1 MGSQVGRFV
10 ALVAVVALVGSGAA
24 RAATYAS
31 GVDVSRWQ
39 GPIQWPQVAAA
50 SVTFAFGK
58 ATEGKALVDPT
69 YSINRSGS
77 QSAGLRFGAYHF
89 GRPGGSGD
97 AAIVANAIAQ
107 ADFFLDVAQPQPGE
121 LPPVLDLEAKGGLGT
136 AALQT
141 WTSAFLAE
149 VAARTGVKAL
159 VYGSPNFWKTA
170 LGDTSAVAADGY
182 GLWIANWTKDAAPLV
197 PAGNWGGQGWTFWQ
211 YTDRAVVSGFA
222 HPVDGDRFRGS
233 DPSAV
238 AIGGYP
244 AGLPVPSAA
253 PTIVGTV
260 QAGRTLAAVPG
271 AWSGGKPLTFAYQW
285 QRCDAAGAGCA
296 PIPGATAETYLPVTD
311 DVGHALTV
319 AVTASA
325 PGGSAAAAS
334 PATVSVSQSG
344 STTTRPAATSA
355 PAVSGTPQV
364 GQTLTSSVGAWTG
377 APTSFTFQ
385 WRRCTAQCV
394 AIVSATASSYT
405 LTPDDIGASISLLV
419 TATGRG
425 GSTSAPAATTAP
437 VVPAPVPPPV
447 VGSAVAEP
455 TAAGAVS
462 SVDGAAIL
470 SWQPGAVPAG
480 STVALVAEGRGLS
493 ITISPAVPQLPWP
506 VELAYAAPVAGVL
519 GYSLDG
525 KVWRVTLP
533 LNGPALPV
541 AQLVGRFADAA
552 GNTHVL
558 LRAPV
563 RLAFFEP
570 GSWGDP
576 TLVAAG
582 LPTPKRASPLRVRR
596 LRGSAIEVTTRVS
609 VPSQARLL
617 VNVPR
622 KVPARRSQLLRP
634 GVLPVRVRLKLT
646 RGARATLRVVATDPY
661 GRRATLVLPFRA
673 P

>member
-1 MGSQVGRFV
+1 MGSQVGRLV
-10 ALVAVVALVGSGAA
+10 ALVALAVAVGGGAA
-24 RAATYAS
+24 DGATYAS
-31 GVDVSRWQ
+31 GVDVSHWQ
-39 GPIQWPQVAAA
+39 GPIQWPNVAAA
-50 SVTFAFGK
+50 SVSFAFGK
-58 ATEGKALVDPT
+58 ATEGKTLVDPT

-97 AAIVANAIAQ
+97 AALVANAIAQ

-121 LPPVLDLEAKGGLGT
+121 LPPVLDLETKGGLGT

-159 VYGSPNFWKTA
+159 VYGSPSFWKTA
-170 LGDTSAVAADGY
+170 LGDTATVAADGY
-182 GLWIANWTKDAAPLV
+182 RLWIANWTTNAAPLV

-211 YTDRAVVSGFA
+211 YTDRATVSGFA
-222 HPVDGDRFRGS
+222 HPVDGDRFRGT
-233 DPSAV
+233 DP
-238 AIGGYP
+238 GGAALGVYP
-244 AGLPVPSAA
+244 AGLPATSAP
-253 PTIVGTV
+253 PTVVGTV

-271 AWSGGKPLTFAYQW
+271 SWGGGKPLTFAYQW

-296 PIPGATAETYLPVTD
+296 PIPGATAETYVPVSD
-311 DVGHALTV
+311 DVGHALAV

-325 PGGSAAAAS
+325 PGGAATATS
-334 PATVSVSQSG
+334 PATVPVSQSG
-344 STTTRPAATSA
+344 STTTRPASTSA
-355 PAVSGTPQV
+355 PTVSGTPQV

-377 APTSFTFQ
+377 APTSFTLQ
-385 WRRCTAQCV
+385 WRRCRPECV
-394 AIVSATASSYT
+394 AIVGATASSYT

-425 GSTSAPAATTAP
+425 GSTSTPAATTAP
-437 VVPAPVPPPV
+437 VAPAPLPTPL
-447 VGSAVAEP
+447 VGSAVAEAA
-455 TAAGAVS
+455 AAGAVS
-462 SVDGAAIL
+462 SADGGATV

-480 STVALVAEGRGLS
+480 STVALAAVGRGLAV
-493 ITISPAVPQLPWP
+493 TVSPTLTQLPWP
-506 VELAYAAPVAGVL
+506 IELVYSAPTAGVL

-525 KVWRVTLP
+525 KVWRVAPGLTS
-533 LNGPALPV
+533 PALPV
-541 AQLVGRFADAA
+541 AQLAGRFEDTA
-552 GNTHVL
+552 GHTHVL
-558 LRAPV
+558 LRVPL
-563 RLAFFEP
+563 RLALFDP

-576 TLVAAG
+576 TLVSAG
-582 LPTPKRASPLRVRR
+582 PPAPKRAGPLRVRP
-596 LRGSAIEVTTRVS
+596 LRGGAVEVTTRVS

-634 GVLPVRVRLKLT
+634 GAVPLRVRLRLAH
-646 RGARATLRVVATDPY
+646 GARATLRIVATDPY
-661 GRRATLVLPFRA
+661 GRRATLLLPFRA